1 MKKSSLLFFIL
12 LFFAQ
17 KSLAAEN
24 NLQMVN
30 SVSDL
35 GGRAFGNKTEK
46 QVVNSFVEKPLSNK
60 MSVGAITQVSR
71 VDSKSVNY
79 RDAYAINS
87 IEFFNRY
94 KIFSYEKLG
103 VIIHNAFKLPGV
115 YRENKYLGL
124 MQQQP
129 DYELRFLFAYNMSDR
144 LINTVTRNETP
155 YFARAEIAYRRRFS
169 NPFDEARFAF
179 WGGFKMN
186 QDFSF
191 LFQDN
196 VTWNLV
202 GRADVSNNSNSNLG
216 TFNFAKDANNMA
228 TFSLMYHV
236 SKDTALQFGYVKRLS
251 GNAPFYDA
259 RGILV
264 GLWNSF

>member
-1 MKKSSLLFFIL
+1 MKKLLLGFCAL

-17 KSLAAEN
+17 NSFAAEN
-24 NLQMVN
+24 NLQMFN
-30 SVSDL
+30 SFSDTS
-35 GGRAFGNKTEK
+35 GRAFGNKTEK
-46 QVVNSFVEKPLSNK
+46 QILNSFVEKPLSNK
-60 MSVGAITQVSR
+60 MSIGAITQVSR

-87 IEFFNRY
+87 LEFFNRY
-94 KIFSYEKLG
+94 KIFSHEKLG
-103 VIIHNAFKLPGV
+103 VTMHNAFKLPGV
-115 YRENKYLGL
+115 YKENKYLGL

-144 LINTVTRNETP
+144 LVNTITRNETP
-155 YFARAEIAYRRRFS
+155 YFGRAEIAYRRRFS
-169 NPFDEARFAF
+169 NPFDEAKFTF
-179 WGGFKMN
+179 WGGFKIN

-196 VTWNLV
+196 ITWNLV
-202 GRADVSNNSNSNLG
+202 RVADASNNSNTNLG
-216 TFNFAKDANNMA
+216 TFNATKNANNMA
-228 TFSLMYHV
+228 TFSLMYHLN
-236 SKDTALQFGYVKRLS
+236 KDTALQFSYVKRLS
-251 GNAPFYDA
+251 GNAPFYDS